1 MYQISILKIRGNYR
15 RSQNKLEAINIQIKV
30 FSQEKIKVN
39 MEDKNIYFYKNDFLP
54 EVILE
59 LAPEVKNKSLFGKSK
74 LGRNSEWISNINDLV
89 KQIVIECHPLPN
101 KLSLMKVLDDYSRT
115 FNEENPELIVYQI
128 FLKEEVD
135 KVVLV
140 LNFVTRFIYQDGEF
154 LDSGIR
160 KALMQQ
166 NVDQKGNI
174 LINWK
179 NSEIKKITKK
189 LLQLQ
194 ELSEATIPFVNQKSS
209 IKLAETVVKI
219 DQEIRELADS
229 LPSVSKLEERVN
241 TCQSEVDQVSEKL
254 TNAKDKK
261 IKLDKQSK
269 EIASF
274 LSSLEQQVELLKVKM
289 EKLLP
294 NMELQNEKSNQVKQ
308 QEEQNELQELR
319 EKITKLEKANEE
331 VDQLVTDS
339 IARIAKQT
347 QIESPLK
354 KELVEMNKRLIGITE
369 NETTLKQQVKK
380 LNLIIS
386 QQNQKHEAERQRLEG
401 TIRQLEL
408 SKLDNTKKISNEM
421 VDESPSKELNLLT
434 IKVNE
439 NNENN
444 ENNEYKAVQEKT
456 ELGHGNNDI
465 VEFVNTNEGQL
476 VENESLETELN
487 LLEKQSKKTSNWLK
501 TKKMEAAEFNEQF
514 RKVQYLEHAWMIN
527 RDLSKKINQEN
538 QDFDENQEQEM
549 IEEKLKNEINQ
560 VEIENFI
567 LNGEAANLRE
577 RVTFKNNRPFA
588 KDRVILSNAD
598 YELLVKKA
606 RQYEVIDYMNKQ
618 MTVKAREQA

>member
-1 MYQISILKIRGNYR
+1 M
-15 RSQNKLEAINIQIKV
+15 EAINIQIKV
-30 FSQEKIKVN
+30 FSHEKIKVN
-39 MEDKNIYFYKNDFLP
+39 AEDKNVYFYKNDFLP

-74 LGRNSEWISNINDLV
+74 LGRNSEWISNINELV
-89 KQIVIECHPLPN
+89 KQIVIECHPLNN
-101 KLSLMKVLDDYSRT
+101 KLSLMEVLDDYSRT
-115 FNEENPELIVYQI
+115 FNEENPELIAYQI
-128 FLKEEVD
+128 FLKEETD
-135 KVVLV
+135 KVVFV
-140 LNFVTRFIYQDGEF
+140 LNFVTRFIYQDGAF

-160 KALMQQ
+160 KALIQQ
-166 NVDQKGNI
+166 NVEQEGNI
-174 LINWK
+174 LVNWK
-179 NSEIKKITKK
+179 NSEIKKITTR
-189 LLQLQ
+189 LLQYQ
-194 ELSEATIPFVNQKSS
+194 ELSEQIMPVVSQETP
-209 IKLAETVVKI
+209 IKLAKTVVKI
-219 DQEIRELADS
+219 DQEIIELANS

-241 TCQSEVDQVSEKL
+241 VCQSEVDQVSEQL
-254 TNAKDKK
+254 TSAKDKK

-269 EIASF
+269 EVTGF
-274 LSSLEQQVELLKVKM
+274 LSNLEQQVELLKVKM
-289 EKLLP
+289 EQLLP

-308 QEEQNELQELR
+308 QEDQNELQELR

-380 LNLIIS
+380 LNLVIS

-408 SKLDNTKKISNEM
+408 AKLDNTKKISNEM

-439 NNENN
+439 NNESQ
-444 ENNEYKAVQEKT
+444 AVQEKK
-456 ELGHGNNDI
+456 ELEHGNDDI
-465 VEFVNTNEGQL
+465 VGFQNTDEEQL
-476 VENESLETELN
+476 VEDESLETELN
-487 LLEKQSKKTSNWLK
+487 LLEKQSKKTPNWLK

-514 RKVQYLEHAWMIN
+514 RKIQYLEHAWMVHK
-527 RDLSKKINQEN
+527 DLSKKINQEN

-549 IEEKLKNEINQ
+549 VEEKLKNEINQ

-598 YELLVKKA
+598 YELLEKKA